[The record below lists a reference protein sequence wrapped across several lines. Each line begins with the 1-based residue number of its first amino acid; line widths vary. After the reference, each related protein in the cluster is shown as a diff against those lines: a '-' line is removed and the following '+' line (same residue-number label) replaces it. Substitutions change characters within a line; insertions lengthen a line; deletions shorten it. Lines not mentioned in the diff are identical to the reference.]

1 MGQWDLTLGA
11 YLVGVVLS
19 ALMSITA
26 FLEAATYYQ
35 IYTKDPWYIKFVVGF
50 SLLTTIG
57 HQISVTDKMYVNTVT
72 YYPDPTIL
80 ADIGW
85 GLMAQTYFNAFTAIT
100 VQGFYFYRI
109 YILLNKNIWYP
120 ALLLHPVCL
129 RYRLRHSLVSKAA
142 MFVPGF
148 AAEALRSSTIS
159 TDQIATKLNNLVT
172 AVNSIGAGLD
182 IIIAITMVVVL
193 LRSRTGFK
201 QTDTMIT
208 MLVAYIV
215 NSGALTSMAVFSCIV
230 LSACALGTLLALRVG
245 NGGQTWVA
253 YPFYFCL
260 GRIYCISLLASLN
273 TRRRLRTSSSGSR
286 DEDYALSYR
295 GGPSSTGNTS
305 GNRAPN
311 QQGSVL
317 VSIERTAM
325 TDNKDG
331 ESLDDRKGGFHV

>member
-19 ALMSITA
+19 A
-26 FLEAATYYQ
+26 FLLGVACTQAATYFQ
-35 IYTKDPWYIKFVVGF
+35 IYTKDPWYIKFVVAF
-50 SLLTTIG
+50 SLITTL
-57 HQISVTDKMYVNTVT
+57 VYVNTVT

-109 YILLNKNIWYP
+109 HILLNKNIWFP
-120 ALLLHPVCL
+120 AILSAL
-129 RYRLRHSLVSKAA
+129 SFTQ
-142 MFVPGF
+142 FVV
-148 AAEALRSSTIS
+148 AIVYAVRCSTIS

-193 LRSRTGFK
+193 LRSRTGFR

-215 NSGALTSMAVFSCIV
+215 NSGVLT
-230 LSACALGTLLALRVG
+230 SACALGTLLALRVG

-260 GRIYCISLLASLN
+260 GRIYCISLLATLN
-273 TRRRLRTSSSGSR
+273 TRRRLRASSSNSR

-295 GGPSSTGNTS
+295 GAASTGGNTS
-305 GNRAPN
+305 GTRPP

-325 TDNKDG
+325 SDNKDG
-331 ESLDDRKGGFHV
+331 ESIDDRKGFHV

>member
-19 ALMSITA
+19 A
-26 FLEAATYYQ
+26 FLLGVACTQAATYYQ

-50 SLLTTIG
+50 SLLTTI
-57 HQISVTDKMYVNTVT
+57 VYVNTVT

-85 GLMAQTYFNAFTAIT
+85 GLMAFTAIA

-120 ALLLHPVCL
+120 AILFVCAIVYAI
-129 RYRLRHSLVSKAA
+129 RC
-142 MFVPGF
+142 
-148 AAEALRSSTIS
+148 STIS

-215 NSGALTSMAVFSCIV
+215 NSGVLTSMVVCSCIV

-260 GRIYCISLLASLN
+260 GRSTSRFYCISLLASLN

>member
-19 ALMSITA
+19 AFLLGGA
-26 FLEAATYYQ
+26 FLVAATYYQ

-85 GLMAQTYFNAFTAIT
+85 YEFQAQTYFNAFTAIA

-120 ALLLHPVCL
+120 AILSALSFAQFVCAIVYAI
-129 RYRLRHSLVSKAA
+129 RC
-142 MFVPGF
+142 
-148 AAEALRSSTIS
+148 STIS

-201 QTDTMIT
+201 QYVLRQSHPSGTLQLISTPRTDTMIT

-215 NSGALTSMAVFSCIV
+215 NSGVLT
-230 LSACALGTLLALRVG
+230 SACALGTLLALRVG

-273 TRRRLRTSSSGSR
+273 TRRHLRASSSGSR

>member
-19 ALMSITA
+19 A
-26 FLEAATYYQ
+26 FLLGVACTQAATYYQ

-85 GLMAQTYFNAFTAIT
+85 GLMAQTYFNAFTAIA

-120 ALLLHPVCL
+120 AILSALSFAQFVCAIVYAI
-129 RYRLRHSLVSKAA
+129 RC
-142 MFVPGF
+142 
-148 AAEALRSSTIS
+148 STIS

-215 NSGALTSMAVFSCIV
+215 NSGVLT
-230 LSACALGTLLALRVG
+230 SACALGTLLALRVG

-273 TRRRLRTSSSGSR
+273 TRRRLRASSSGSR